1 MIAKDVMTTNVVTV
15 EMQTTVS
22 DIAKLLLERN
32 ISAVPVVDPQG
43 KIAGIVSEG
52 DLMRRPE
59 TDTDTRKRSWWLSLM
74 ADRDA
79 LAGEYSKSHGRRA
92 SDVMT
97 GKVLV
102 VEEETPLSE
111 IAQTLEE
118 KHIKRVPVLRDG
130 ELVGIVSRADLL
142 RGLATC
148 KAEQSAQVSE
158 SDQTIQ
164 ENLRQSLRKA
174 PWLSPTYVNATVSD
188 GIVHLWG
195 MVESEAQDKAVRIA
209 AEAIPGVKAVEDH
222 LRKSPPMLY
231 WSE

>member
-15 EMQTTVS
+15 EPETAVS

-32 ISAVPVVDPQG
+32 ISAVPVVDLEG

-59 TDTDTRKRSWWLSLM
+59 SDTETRRRSWWLSLI
-74 ADRDA
+74 ADSDT
-79 LAGEYSKSHGRRA
+79 LAGEYAKSHGRRA

-97 GKVLV
+97 GNVIS

-118 KHIKRVPVLRDG
+118 KHIKRVPVVRDG

-142 RGLATC
+142 RGLATH
-148 KAEQSAQVSE
+148 KAEQSAPVSE
-158 SDQTIQ
+158 SDQSIQ
-164 ENLRQSLRKA
+164 EKLRDSLRRE
-174 PWLSPTYVNATVSD
+174 PWLSPTFVNATVSD

-195 MVESEAQDKAVRIA
+195 MVESEAQDKALRIV

-222 LRKSPPMLY
+222 LRPSVPVLY